1 MKTHRPTTRTLW
13 LLFGLVLLVRL
24 ATLGAYPLTDTTEA
38 RYAEM
43 ARKMIESGNWLTPMF
58 DVGVPFWGKPPLSFW
73 LSAIPMAQGGVSEFT
88 ARLGPLI
95 AGLFVMALLWA
106 WPQGS
111 PSKTS
116 KIIANNRLALCGS
129 IVFLSTPLGFIAS
142 GAVMTD
148 MAMAAGTTLS
158 MVAFWRAWT
167 APAQRRWGWLFFV
180 GQAVGL
186 MAKGPVAV
194 VLTGV
199 ALTLFVLTNLRRDGL
214 TRTVAHAWDC
224 VPWLGGLLLT
234 AVLVAPWYMLAEQA
248 TPGFLEYFIV
258 GEHWSRFTQSGWKG
272 DLYGVAHAQPKGRI
286 WLFALLCTLPWAL
299 LALVWKLRKPPTSP
313 LSLPGISDTER
324 DYLLAWLLCSP
335 LFFTMSGNILPAY
348 VLPGLPAF
356 SLLVAG
362 LWQNLPDTKARTVL
376 AGVATLLTPLVFA
389 GLVVLKPSLFSD
401 YAEQISL
408 RRVAGP
414 VAYLY
419 DRPASAVFYGQ
430 GRTVVLKDAAEIDQ
444 AINNKKSNIAVP
456 VRKLNELQTPLAARG
471 WREVARSKEFAMF
484 SVAPD

>member
-1 MKTHRPTTRTLW
+1 MKTRTLW
-13 LLFGLVLLVRL
+13 LLLGLVVLTRL
-24 ATLGAYPLTDTTEA
+24 ATLGVYPLTDTTEA

-43 ARKMIESGNWLTPMF
+43 ARKMLDSGNWLTPMF

-73 LSAIPMAQGGVSEFT
+73 LSALPMAIGGVSEFT
-88 ARLGPLI
+88 VRLGPLI
-95 AGLFVMALLWA
+95 AGLLVMLVFWV
-106 WPQGS
+106 WPQDG
-111 PSKTS
+111 PAVTPKT
-116 KIIANNRLALCGS
+116 IANNRLAVCGG

-167 APAQRRWGWLFFV
+167 MPSVRLWGWLFFV

-199 ALTLFVLTNLRRDGL
+199 ALTLFLLTGLRRDGL
-214 TRTVAHAWDC
+214 ARTLVHAWDC
-224 VPWLGGLLLT
+224 IPWLGGLVLT
-234 AVLVAPWYMLAEQA
+234 MVLVLPWYVLAERA

-286 WLFALLCTLPWAL
+286 WLFGLLCTLPWAL
-299 LALVWKLRKPPTSP
+299 LGLLWKWRKPVGSLNLP
-313 LSLPGISDTER
+313 LTER

-335 LFFTMSGNILPAY
+335 LFFTVSGNILPAY

-356 SLLVAG
+356 ALLVAG
-362 LWQNLPDTKARTVL
+362 LWQDQPGTQLRNAITWA
-376 AGVATLLTPLVFA
+376 ATLLTPLAFA
-389 GLVVLKPSLFSD
+389 GLVVFKPALFTDFSEQANLKR
-401 YAEQISL
+401 ATGQ
-408 RRVAGP
+408 
-414 VAYLY
+414 VAYLFE
-419 DRPASAVFYGQ
+419 RPASAVFYGQ
-430 GRTVVLKDAAEIDQ
+430 GRTMLIKEAAEIDQ
-444 AINNKKSNIAVP
+444 AISGKKFDIAVP
-456 VRKLNELQTPLAARG
+456 VRKLNDLQTTIAARG
-471 WREVARSKEFAMF
+471 WREVARSKEFALF
-484 SVAPD
+484 SVGPD